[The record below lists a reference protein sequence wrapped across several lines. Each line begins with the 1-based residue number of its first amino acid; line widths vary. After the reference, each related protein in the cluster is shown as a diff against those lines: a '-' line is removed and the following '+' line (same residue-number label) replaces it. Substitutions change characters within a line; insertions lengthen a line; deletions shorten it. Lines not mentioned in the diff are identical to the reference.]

1 MNRKIC
7 NTIFFLMCFS
17 LIFDDIPK
25 AIQLS
30 FLTGPVGNKLIAYPL
45 LMGVI
50 YTAYCYYKHNFIL
63 PNIRQFSKYILA
75 FIIILILSTIHGLF
89 IYPYYD
95 LVINGPINQI
105 EKLPKVLNLLAL
117 HGIYVD
123 SRLLM
128 QAWVIIR
135 QLKGII
141 MEAVWCF
148 GGAYIVYC
156 WYRKDW
162 HQAINVMMLGISASF
177 IVLFL

>member
-7 NTIFFLMCFS
+7 NTIFFLCVFFD
-17 LIFDDIPK
+17 FDDIPK

-95 LVINGPINQI
+95 
-105 EKLPKVLNLLAL
+105 
-117 HGIYVD
+117 
-123 SRLLM
+123 
-128 QAWVIIR
+128 
-135 QLKGII
+135 
-141 MEAVWCF
+141 
-148 GGAYIVYC
+148 
-156 WYRKDW
+156 
-162 HQAINVMMLGISASF
+162 
-177 IVLFL
+177 